1 MFNFSHS
8 GAPTKMFWW
17 WNNSAILYYTLV
29 LPTAEERTTSGL
41 QATITWI
48 LTRSYSPG
56 AQHTP
61 KHFSILQFYWCQVEW
76 LYPTYKFQDWMLS
89 PIGRKM
95 TVEVLSCLSSFP
107 QTLYTAVEHLYSG
120 ELNHWSSAKIGF
132 VSSSPPVMI
141 GVLLVPRLSES
152 MGTS

>member
-1 MFNFSHS
+1 MPQWKCFDGEIFV
-8 GAPTKMFWW
+8 T
-17 WNNSAILYYTLV
+17 NSAILYIPLV

-76 LYPTYKFQDWMLS
+76 LYPTYKFQDWMLVENWQWKYLVAFLVL
-89 PIGRKM
+89 PKHYILL
-95 TVEVLSCLSSFP
+95 TVM
-107 QTLYTAVEHLYSG
+107 VEHLHSG

-132 VSSSPPVMI
+132 VCSSPPVDDLCSPCSQALWEH
-141 GVLLVPRLSES
+141 GNQ
-152 MGTS
+152 G